1 MGCPDA
7 VGESILGHMLPGV
20 LGVYNKHAYD
30 AERAEWLRRLS
41 DHLEFLAAA
50 G

>member
-1 MGCPDA
+1 
-7 VGESILGHMLPGV
+7 MLPGV

-30 AERAEWLRRLS
+30 SERAEWLKRLS